1 MLTCSSA
8 DKSDMVGATECCERG
23 GLIVLAESLVVVDMA
38 ALLGGA
44 SRDDEANGRP
54 LGISSDGRL
63 LSVDGLL
70 ELGFGE
76 GCCAG
81 RETSMLSLL
90 GSNRRAPAELDGLVG
105 GDGGG
110 CPIGY
115 VCTLLGGMMGCPSQV
130 NCA

>member
-1 MLTCSSA
+1 M
-8 DKSDMVGATECCERG
+8 
-23 GLIVLAESLVVVDMA
+23 LAESLVVVDMA

-44 SRDDEANGRP
+44 SRDKEANGRP
-54 LGISSDGRL
+54 LGASSDGHSP
-63 LSVDGLL
+63 SVDGLL
-70 ELGFGE
+70 GLGE

-90 GSNRRAPAELDGLVG
+90 GSNDGRGIDSPSNRRGPAELDGRVG

-110 CPIGY
+110 CPAIGY
-115 VCTLLGGMMGCPSQV
+115 VWILLGGMMGGPSQV